1 MLTPGR
7 YFLSGNVATAEAAL
21 LAGCRFYA
29 GYPITPSSELME
41 HMSGRIE
48 NEGGVFIQT
57 EDEISAIA
65 AVIGAAMTGT
75 KSMTATS
82 GPGFS
87 LMQENL
93 GYAAMTETPIV
104 IVDVMRGG
112 PSTGQVTVVA
122 QGDVLQARFGSHGDY
137 ETIVLAPNSVQELF
151 DLTIKAFNLS
161 IMFRNPVILLSDA
174 ELAHMTEK
182 ITVPEK
188 IDLVGFNDIEIEGI
202 PKFTPLGI
210 GGKLAITGLT
220 HNEKGYPITTDVQ
233 VHRKLVT
240 RIVNKITKN
249 EPIISDVEII
259 NPEAD
264 TLIVSYGISSRAA
277 YPVIKKHKDV
287 GLFRPRTLWPFPESK
302 FKEITKNKRII
313 VVEMNLRGYGLEVE
327 RVGRKYGAKDFE
339 YINLIGGE
347 VPKPYQIEEV
357 L

>member
-7 YFLSGNVATAEAAL
+7 YFLSGNVITAEAAL

-75 KSMTATS
+75 KAMTATS

-112 PSTGQVTVVA
+112 PSTGQVTVVS

-161 IMFRNPVILLSDA
+161 VMFRNPVILLSDA
-174 ELAHMTEK
+174 ELAHMVEK
-182 ITVPEK
+182 VDVPEK
-188 IDLVGFNDIEIEGI
+188 IDIVGYNDYKIEGV
-202 PKFTPLGI
+202 PEFVPVGI
-210 GGKLAITGLT
+210 GAKLAITGLT
-220 HNEKGYPITTDVQ
+220 HNEKGYPVTTDVQ
-233 VHRKLVT
+233 VHRNLVT
-240 RIVNKITKN
+240 RIVNKIINN
-249 EPIISDVEII
+249 EPMISDVEII
-259 NPEAD
+259 NPDAE
-264 TLIVSYGISSRAA
+264 TIIVSYGISSRAA
-277 YPVIKKHKDV
+277 YPVLKKHKDV

-302 FKEITKNKRII
+302 FRDIAKGKRII
-313 VVEMNLRGYGLEVE
+313 NVEMNLRGYGLEVE
-327 RVGRKYGAKDFE
+327 RVGRKYGAKSFE
-339 YINLIGGE
+339 FIKLIGGE
-347 VPKPYQIEEV
+347 VPRPSHIEEV